1 MDVSELWMGL
11 RCEGEDPRRARIL
24 EGALRVFLTYGFDR
38 ATMDD
43 IARAADLSRPA
54 LYLVFR
60 NKKDIYR
67 AISRC
72 VAAQI
77 VTRAQDALASRG
89 TLLERLDLL
98 IQNALFEMVREIEES
113 PHGSDLLD
121 IRNKLAGDIF
131 DEWRGR
137 MIASLEAAFAEEIAR
152 TGADLA
158 DREIST
164 RVLAETLLDALEGM
178 KARLSDPLAHLAAA
192 RAAVRVL
199 VAALRP

>member
-1 MDVSELWMGL
+1 MVL

-24 EGALRVFLTYGFDR
+24 EGALRVFLAYGFDR

-43 IARAADLSRPA
+43 IARAADVSRPA

-72 VAAQI
+72 VVAQV

-113 PHGSDLLD
+113 PHGADLLD
-121 IRNKLAGDIF
+121 IRNRLAGDIF

-137 MIASLEAAFAEEIAR
+137 MIAALEAAFADEITR

-158 DREIST
+158 GREIST
-164 RVLAETLLDALEGM
+164 KVLAETLLDALEGM